1 MEEHQTLEML
11 CSPHQSVGLHGAQR
25 VVHLDVVTVVCAL
38 LQFQRPEG
46 QADDRVGVRPQRPV
60 AACVVGVR
68 AVGEPRR
75 GETGDFPFLG
85 VEGKKAAICPGEQGR
100 VSRTNEE
107 GETSFPWVQGSRK
120 RTADTLRF

>member
-1 MEEHQTLEML
+1 ML

-25 VVHLDVVTVVCAL
+25 VVHLDVVTVICAL

-46 QADDRVGVRPQRPV
+46 QADDGIGVCPQRPV
-60 AACVVGVR
+60 AARVVGVR

-75 GETGDFPFLG
+75 GETGDLPFLG
-85 VEGKKAAICPGEQGR
+85 VEGKKAAICPGEWGR

-107 GETSFPWVQGSRK
+107 EERSFPWVQGSRK
-120 RTADTLRF
+120 RTADTLGF

>member
-25 VVHLDVVTVVCAL
+25 VVHLDVVTIVCAL
-38 LQFQRPEG
+38 LQFQCPEG

-75 GETGDFPFLG
+75 GETGDLPFLG
-85 VEGKKAAICPGEQGR
+85 MEGKKAAICPGEQGR

-107 GETSFPWVQGSRK
+107 GERSFPWVQGSRR